1 MPTQV
6 IRPAAVLPE
15 EAAHAILK
23 RLHEEDVSKGGVWN
37 ASSALWQRY
46 DKPWDPLTGHR
57 GDAELL
63 GTIFVAYDTPWKYQI
78 TIYRVSVT
86 DVGDVNGWTVDSL
99 TDDALRHGGLT
110 LASCPRAE
118 MRDAPLA
125 DPFRYHYAARSVL

>member
-15 EAAHAILK
+15 EAAHDILK
-23 RLHEEDVSKGGVWN
+23 RLREEDVSRGGVWN

-46 DKPWDPLTGHR
+46 DKPWDPLTGAR
-57 GDAELL
+57 GDAELI
-63 GTIFVAYDTPWKYQI
+63 GTIFVSYDTPWKYQI
-78 TIYRVSVT
+78 TVYRVTVT
-86 DVGDVNGWTVDSL
+86 EFGADGGWTVDSL
-99 TDDALRHGGLT
+99 CDDALRFGGLT

-125 DPFRYHYAARSVL
+125 DPFRRTAMSRSRR